1 MERGA
6 GIEATGKRDAHP
18 LARWHALKNICHL
31 IEHYNPSVPHV
42 TVPVVDIVAVTPRTR
57 LVTIDLRG
65 HPLTFVSGQ
74 AVMIAAHGRD
84 GRRPYSIACS
94 PERADETGHLELL
107 IGTEENGG
115 FGEHLA
121 GAAAGSLIDVEGP
134 MGTFTFPEEPNQ
146 PRLLFVA
153 GGTGIAPLHAMID
166 HSLRLKLPQRISLLY
181 SARRGDEFAFI
192 EELRRHEAEGR
203 IELHPTV
210 TRDDNSQWAGNRGRI
225 GRAHFEAVV
234 HEPAATL
241 CFICGPTPL
250 VSESVSTLEALGVPP
265 QQIHTE
271 RWGK

>member
-1 MERGA
+1 M
-6 GIEATGKRDAHP
+6 
-18 LARWHALKNICHL
+18 
-31 IEHYNPSVPHV
+31 PHV

-57 LVTIDLRG
+57 LVTLDMHA
-65 HPLTFVSGQ
+65 HPLPFLPGQ
-74 AVMIAAHGRD
+74 AVLIGAHGQVL
-84 GRRPYSIACS
+84 RRPYSIACS
-94 PERADETGHLELL
+94 PERAQETGRLELL
-107 IGTEENGG
+107 IGAEENGDL
-115 FGEHLA
+115 GEHLA
-121 GAAAGSLIDVEGP
+121 GVAINALVDVEGP
-134 MGTFTFPEEPNQ
+134 MGTFTFPEKPNQ

-166 HSLRLKLPQRISLLY
+166 HSLRQDLSQRISLLY

-192 EELRRHEAEGR
+192 EELRRHEAAGR

-210 TRDDNSQWAGNRGRI
+210 TRDDSSEWAGSRGRI
-225 GRAHFEAVV
+225 GRTQFEAVV

>member
-1 MERGA
+1 M
-6 GIEATGKRDAHP
+6 
-18 LARWHALKNICHL
+18 L
-31 IEHYNPSVPHV
+31 EHYNPSVPHV

-57 LVTIDLRG
+57 LVTIDLGG
-65 HPLTFVSGQ
+65 HPMRFVSGQ
-74 AVMIAAHGRD
+74 AVMIAAHGRE

-94 PERADETGHLELL
+94 PERADETRHLELL

-115 FGEHLA
+115 LGEHLA

-134 MGTFTFPEEPNQ
+134 MGTFTFPAEPNQ
-146 PRLLFVA
+146 PWLLFVA

-166 HSLRLKLPQRISLLY
+166 HSLRLQLSQRISLLY
-181 SARRGDEFAFI
+181 SARRVDEFAFI
-192 EELRRHEAEGR
+192 EELRRHEAAGR

-210 TRDDNSQWAGNRGRI
+210 TRDDSSQWAGSRGRI